1 MASKKTLNL
10 DNLQALGARRLAE
23 LLLELAAGDAAA
35 KRRLRLELSAEAGPE
50 AVAADIGKRLA
61 TLRQARSFVDWQKR
75 PAFVRDLDRQRRLIL
90 DKVAEDRPDL
100 ALELLWRFMALAGP
114 VQERVDDSRGDVGDV
129 FRQACRDLG
138 AVAARA
144 SPDPARLADQ
154 VLEAVTSNQ
163 YGEYDRLVEVVLPA
177 LGRAGVARLKERLT
191 AALAARPRAKGG
203 YDATAGALRRA
214 LQDVADHEGDVDAF
228 VRHEEGG
235 RSPQRAAAVA
245 TRLLAAGRVGGG
257 ARRPRAGCPGRALA
271 PGPGGA
277 VGLLARGGGGRRLGP
292 GLGGGAARRRPG
304 QEEAQRFRWG
314 RFEARLDAEHLRAY
328 LKALPDFEDVAA
340 ERKALE
346 HALAFPHFGM
356 ALVFL
361 VDWKALREAARLV
374 LERRGEIDG
383 NLYFVLDPAAK
394 ALEGRH
400 PLAAVLLRRAMVE
413 DTLGRRQGDA
423 LPARGAAPARVPGAG
438 GRDRRPRRG
447 GAARG
452 VRGAAAGAAR
462 AQGRVLGAG
471 GGARRR
477 AGPAVRSVP
486 GRSARYAHGQP
497 AWRETLLR
505 RFPSGRLARSY
516 PSMVFVTRMLANFRW
531 SRSGVAPAGT
541 RRKTGDSRRQ
551 GSGRTG
557 LRNAGRVPQVRVGA
571 CPRTCGGGT
580 WPARRGARTRAAG
593 RAGVAAGPEPG
604 RRPARPDGDRRGPA
618 GPGTGRAAPARRRRA
633 RCCGCACRTGGSS
646 ASRCSAASGAGTG
659 GRAHRCPGS

>member
-61 TLRQARSFVDWQKR
+61 ALRQARSFVDWQKR

-114 VQERVDDSRGDVGDV
+114 VLERVDDSRGDVGDV

-144 SPDPARLADQ
+144 SPDPARLADR
-154 VLEAVTSNQ
+154 VFEAVTRNE

-177 LGRAGVARLKERLT
+177 LGAAGVARLKERLT
-191 AALAARPRAKGG
+191 AALAARPRARGG

-235 RSPQRAAAVA
+235 RSPQRAAAIA
-245 TRLLAAGRVGGG
+245 TRLLAAGRVDE
-257 ARRPRAGCPGRALA
+257 ALA
-271 PGPGGA
+271 ALERGA
-277 VGLLARGGGGRRLGP
+277 PAELSLRDLEELWAFSLEEAGAGDWDRAWVAALLAAGR
-292 GLGGGAARRRPG
+292 
-304 QEEAQRFRWG
+304 QEEAQRFRRG

-340 ERKALE
+340 EREALG

-394 ALEGRH
+394 ALEGKH

-413 DTLGRRQGDA
+413 DTLGRREGDA

-477 AGPAVRSVP
+477 AGPAVRP
-486 GRSARYAHGQP
+486 
-497 AWRETLLR
+497 
-505 RFPSGRLARSY
+505 
-516 PSMVFVTRMLANFRW
+516 
-531 SRSGVAPAGT
+531 
-541 RRKTGDSRRQ
+541 
-551 GSGRTG
+551 
-557 LRNAGRVPQVRVGA
+557 
-571 CPRTCGGGT
+571 
-580 WPARRGARTRAAG
+580 G
-593 RAGVAAGPEPG
+593 RAGLSGPPAAGMAG
-604 RRPARPDGDRRGPA
+604 NLASRVALIGIRGGGAHHATRTATRSP
-618 GPGTGRAAPARRRRA
+618 RRA
-633 RCCGCACRTGGSS
+633 LPRH
-646 ASRCSAASGAGTG
+646 
-659 GRAHRCPGS
+659 RALCTSWKKAR

>member
-1 MASKKTLNL
+1 MARGSLSQAAVPQGSTRPRRDRQAADARAAPPVPDQGRSGGRGRTASKKTLNL
-10 DNLQALGARRLAE
+10 DNLEALGARRLAE

-75 PAFVRDLDRQRRLIL
+75 PAFVKDLDQQRRLIL

-114 VQERVDDSRGDVGDV
+114 VLERVDDSRGDVGDV

-144 SPDPARLADQ
+144 SPDPARLADR
-154 VLEAVTSNQ
+154 VFEAVTANH

-177 LGRAGVARLKERLT
+177 LGAAGVARLKERLT

-235 RSPQRAAAVA
+235 RSPQRAAAIA
-245 TRLLAAGRVGGG
+245 TRLLAAGR
-257 ARRPRAGCPGRALA
+257 ADEALA
-271 PGPGGA
+271 ALERGA
-277 VGLLARGGGGRRLGP
+277 PAELSLRDLEELWAFSLEEVGAGDWDRAWVAALLAAGR
-292 GLGGGAARRRPG
+292 

-361 VDWKALREAARLV
+361 VNWKALREAARLV

-394 ALEGRH
+394 ALEGKH

-413 DTLGRRQGDA
+413 DTLDGAKSTRYGHAARHLLECRGLEAGIGDRGGVETHEAFVARLRARHGRKDGFWSRVEELAGASGRR
-423 LPARGAAPARVPGAG
+423 
-438 GRDRRPRRG
+438 
-447 GAARG
+447 
-452 VRGAAAGAAR
+452 
-462 AQGRVLGAG
+462 
-471 GGARRR
+471 
-477 AGPAVRSVP
+477 
-486 GRSARYAHGQP
+486 
-497 AWRETLLR
+497 
-505 RFPSGRLARSY
+505 
-516 PSMVFVTRMLANFRW
+516 
-531 SRSGVAPAGT
+531 
-541 RRKTGDSRRQ
+541 
-551 GSGRTG
+551 
-557 LRNAGRVPQVRVGA
+557 
-571 CPRTCGGGT
+571 
-580 WPARRGARTRAAG
+580 
-593 RAGVAAGPEPG
+593 
-604 RRPARPDGDRRGPA
+604 
-618 GPGTGRAAPARRRRA
+618 
-633 RCCGCACRTGGSS
+633 
-646 ASRCSAASGAGTG
+646 
-659 GRAHRCPGS
+659 